1 MTDEELCRAAA
12 TGDRAAFDELVRRSL
27 TASYAL
33 ATRLVGHDDAAD
45 VVQDAYIRAWR
56 SIKKF
61 RGDSAFR
68 TWMYRIVANT
78 ALTHRSR
85 RKRFRESSLEA
96 MGDRA
101 DPGSAQPELHIAWDT
116 ERIAAAVDRLPD
128 GLRAALVL
136 HDVYEFET
144 EEVARTLDISNGAV
158 RVRLHRARAIVRQH
172 LEEVQRNEGHE

>member
-12 TGDRAAFDELVRRSL
+12 SGDRRAFDELVRRSL
-27 TASYAL
+27 SSSYAL
-33 ATRLVGHDDAAD
+33 ATRLVGPDDAAD

-85 RKRFRESSLEA
+85 KKRFRLVSLEDVSEPFRQHASAHETGSSLAEH
-96 MGDRA
+96 
-101 DPGSAQPELHIAWDT
+101 LT
-116 ERIAAAVDRLPD
+116 AAVERLPD
-128 GLRAALVL
+128 GLRAAIIL
-136 HDVYEFET
+136 HDVYEFT
-144 EEVARTLDISNGAV
+144 SEEIAQSLEISTGAV
-158 RVRLHRARAIVRQH
+158 RVRLHRGRALLRQYV
-172 LEEVQRNEGHE
+172 EEVRTDDERK